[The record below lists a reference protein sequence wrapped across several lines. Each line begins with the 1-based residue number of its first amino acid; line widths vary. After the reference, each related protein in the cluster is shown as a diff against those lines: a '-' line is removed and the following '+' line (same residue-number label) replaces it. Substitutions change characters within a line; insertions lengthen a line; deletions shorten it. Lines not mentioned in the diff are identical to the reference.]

1 MEALNADT
9 KYYIS
14 FDGGD
19 TKLLGLLF
27 DSCGNILG
35 KTKAGGVNT
44 TVHSEDTV
52 NARIDG
58 CVKDLLSQGAEKGVR
73 INEIQM
79 VTASRAGDSYFKS
92 VNRFVPCREHFHTS
106 EGLLGVL
113 TSGRTSALC
122 TLSGTGSDV
131 FYIKDCE
138 EIDVIGGWGYYLGD
152 EGSGTWI
159 GRKAIRSLM
168 RALSGLA
175 PFTTMHNLIME
186 ESGART
192 ENDVLELIY
201 GQPSIAYYTGTFCK
215 TVEKAAK
222 QGDKEALEILRSAGR
237 ELAAQT
243 VDMMKK
249 HDLPGNMKLC
259 VTGSVFTFCDIMRE
273 SFLENVKKTYPE
285 IDFAPPEYLPVVGGV
300 IYCLLKEKSGNAG
313 NDNDISEIMS
323 MIEPT
328 CREYKI

>member
-1 MEALNADT
+1 MESLNADT

-14 FDGGD
+14 FDGGG

-27 DSCGNILG
+27 DSYGNILG

-44 TVHSEDTV
+44 TVHSEETV

-58 CVKDLLSQGAEKGVR
+58 CVKDLLSQGAEKGVQ

-106 EGLLGVL
+106 EGLLGAL
-113 TSGRTSALC
+113 TSGKTTALC
-122 TLSGTGSDV
+122 ALSGTGSDI
-131 FYIKDCE
+131 FYIKDCK

-159 GRKAIRSLM
+159 GRKAVRSLM
-168 RALSGLA
+168 RALSGLSS
-175 PFTTMHNLIME
+175 FTTMHHLIME
-186 ESGART
+186 ASGART

-215 TVEKAAK
+215 TVERAAK
-222 QGDKEALEILRSAGR
+222 QGDKEALEILKSAGK

-249 HDLPGNMKLC
+249 HVLPEDMTLC

-273 SFLENVKKTYPE
+273 SFLENVKEAYPE
-285 IDFAPPEYLPVVGGV
+285 INYAPPRYLPVVGGM
-300 IYCLLKEKSGNAG
+300 IYCLLNEKGGNA
-313 NDNDISEIMS
+313 DNDIADVMS
-323 MIEPT
+323 MIETT